1 MQSLETQGPFTP
13 HHHWQTISLSPP
25 PAPTRPLLA
34 ILLHFPLPCPCYSPT
49 SSQSPPLRHEHFNFW
64 FPASLPSPSI
74 LLLSLSVAY
83 IHQMTH
89 PATPKYPD
97 LTTISINLPLY
108 LIHLLGG
115 SVTETAPPP
124 KISILNMPFSHRHL
138 LSLILPALT
147 GSESA

>member
-1 MQSLETQGPFTP
+1 MQSLETKGPFTP
-13 HHHWQTISLSPP
+13 HHHSQTISLSPL
-25 PAPTRPLLA
+25 PAPTKPLLA
-34 ILLHFPLPCPCYSPT
+34 ILLNFPLPCPCYSPT
-49 SSQSPPLRHEHFNFW
+49 SSQSPPLRHEHCNFQ
-64 FPASLPSPSI
+64 FPASLPSASI

-97 LTTISINLPLY
+97 LISINLPLY

-115 SVTETAPPP
+115 SVTESAPPP
-124 KISILNMPFSHRHL
+124 KISIINMPFSHRHL
-138 LSLILPALT
+138 LSSILPALT